1 MIRLSRRRRRIA
13 AMATTGTWIRVTP
26 PPEVDAA
33 GARDFWAALG
43 ELRRRGEP
51 WVVWHFQATG
61 GAGAGVWLWVPQ
73 VIPVEN
79 IRRAVQGAWPKARTE
94 ESAPPPVEA
103 PKLPSRREMATER
116 DRYRRARADGDT
128 PEAPKTPP
136 ARLVGAELALRSSA
150 MHALDT
156 DSAESLHRH
165 LIAQVQHLEAGEA
178 VVVPVLPPPHPAP
191 LQRGA
196 GGPPPR
202 PGRPAVGR

>member
-1 MIRLSRRRRRIA
+1 MTGSAIAGRLFALWAAYGVAGLEALGLAVVGLLAGAMIRLSRRRRRIA

-79 IRRAVQGAWPKARTE
+79 VRRAGQGAWPQ
-94 ESAPPPVEA
+94 
-103 PKLPSRREMATER
+103 
-116 DRYRRARADGDT
+116 
-128 PEAPKTPP
+128 

-178 VVVPVLPPPHPAP
+178 VVVQVLARPAP
-191 LQRGA
+191 GKLY
-196 GGPPPR
+196 
-202 PGRPAVGR
+202 GRLLR